1 MQPEEEVIGT
11 FLQVALALNKAVG
24 EVKGIEPLLSTATY
38 TYPVPTP
45 SWGWEE
51 IGRQAEEVEAGLD
64 SLSPRRREYVRDL
77 LRAFRMM
84 VREGLGEDIPYAER
98 VATYLQVPGERVPQ
112 ATVQALEDEL
122 RALLAEAGYG
132 DDLSVAIPQWRGRQT
147 VQGQAL
153 MDLARAFLERARQE
167 TERRIMPLPPGHQ
180 VVLSFPQN
188 YPYRG
193 YSDYARDYQG
203 RVFLNGDIGWEV
215 PSLKHVL
222 CHEAFPGHQ
231 TYSALREWC
240 YREGRLPVE
249 ATLYFSNTP
258 ITPIVEGMAE
268 IGQEVLGL
276 VETLDDRIYDVY
288 NRFCSAVS
296 TNLAFDC
303 NADGM
308 DKETAV
314 ARLMETTYV
323 SRVFAEKRYHFWTDP
338 LWCTGFPHYWY
349 GREWMRECY
358 ARMKAAGRLRE
369 FFRMVYTEPHT
380 VRSLRE
386 AVQFS
391 LAEGE

>member
-1 MQPEEEVIGT
+1 MESEKVINT

-24 EVKGIEPLLSTATY
+24 EQKGIEPLLSTATY
-38 TYPVPTP
+38 DYGIPVP
-45 SWGWEE
+45 SWDWKEMA
-51 IGRQAEEVEAGLD
+51 RKVDEVEEGLATLPP
-64 SLSPRRREYVRDL
+64 SRREYVQDL
-77 LRAFRMM
+77 LKAFRLM
-84 VREGLGEDIPYAER
+84 VREGLGEEISYADR

-122 RALLAEAGYG
+122 RSLLVEAGYPE
-132 DDLSVAIPQWRGRQT
+132 DLSVAIPQWREKQT
-147 VQGQAL
+147 MQGDAL
-153 MDLARAFLERARQE
+153 IGLARSFLERARLE

-180 VVLSFPQN
+180 VTLSFPEN

-193 YSDYARDYQG
+193 YSDYSRDYQG
-203 RVFLNGDIGWEV
+203 RVFLNGDIGWEI

-276 VETLDDRIYDVY
+276 VETIDDRIYDVY

-314 ARLMETTYV
+314 SRLMETTYV
-323 SRVFAEKRYHFWTDP
+323 SRVFAEKRYHFWTHP

-349 GREWMRECY
+349 GRELMRECY
-358 ARMKAAGRLRE
+358 SRMRSAGRLAE
-369 FFRMVYTEPHT
+369 FFQMVYTEPHT

-386 AVQFS
+386 AVQSS
-391 LAEGE
+391 LSEGE